1 MNSMKYI
8 AFYGSY
14 ETLALSNPADVT
26 ELKKIEALVIEEV
39 SMVDAQFPPVCPSQ
53 VFRSPIWKK
62 ILPLFL
68 TTPQRQ
74 INDVEFYRILQ
85 EIRTG
90 NLSVRSK
97 QIIQTKINQ
106 ETDLC
111 SFYDTTH
118 VIGTQKAAQFL
129 NAIFFNYLPFDETC
143 NDPMV
148 SEMHRHTGI

>member
-39 SMVDAQFPPVCPSQ
+39 SMVDGDFFTFVSNTFAKIHKNNLIFEGIPTLVIGPS
-53 VFRSPIWKK
+53 SIPSS
-62 ILPLFL
+62 L
-68 TTPQRQ
+68 
-74 INDVEFYRILQ
+74 ILQ